1 MLYQKFVKHTQT
13 KKQKVYGLF
22 ALIVPA
28 ILLLCQPL
36 AYSEEYVIVESENGD
51 RLTGIWRGGTD
62 TYFEI
67 EYNGQ
72 ALKLPVAGY
81 TLKFTSDL
89 AHVPDRTAAKDY
101 DNGLALLELG
111 LPELA
116 QRRFEAAIEE
126 YPRYPAAH
134 YQLGLLYKANGD
146 NANALER
153 FRSAAIL
160 DAPSFDL
167 VPFFHELGDTALA
180 NEDYA
185 VAVDSYQLILTY
197 YPEHEDVPVLSYLT
211 GFLLVEQLE
220 DYSTGL
226 PLLELATKEYPDMA
240 FHEKAFFLIGKLQAE
255 TDQLENA
262 LHTLEGFVT
271 RYPGSEWIYE
281 AHLIRAATNLKLGRL
296 EEAAS
301 EAILVDDITDDVEI
315 EERAKQILDQTRW
328 IVYTD
333 ADGLPD
339 SQIQAIASDDTR
351 LWIGTLKGIMLFE
364 TAYDKWIPIEDVPQL
379 INSALETVPDV
390 RTIAVNPEEVW
401 IGTRSQGA
409 IHYNKLTSEIQTY
422 SPIDGL
428 PGWVRDIK
436 VDETEIWFA
445 TDIGIIRQIRGS
457 IDPPLVYNT
466 QNSDLP
472 ANDIETLILTPNRVW
487 CVSVEGVVGTFNREI
502 QEWYTYH
509 STAIG
514 EGMTIAGIGTA
525 VEQLLFTWF
534 DADEKSNGYFRAD
547 LDGGNG
553 IKSTLHVGVDDE
565 NKLKNIYIR
574 GAFDTSPIPEE
585 PIAEEEIEEE
595 AEEEAAKA
603 EEEAEVTLLEEVE
616 IEDPLESEFFD
627 ETEDVMDEQPLPPT
641 PEVPLVLWIATNDMF
656 YTHHTRSAD
665 EWEYTTTPRIV
676 TGGLMAIQAF
686 VVANNRAWIATANG
700 LVTMSVQ

>member
-1 MLYQKFVKHTQT
+1 MLYQKFVKHTHT

-28 ILLLCQPL
+28 ILLLCQSPV
-36 AYSEEYVIVESENGD
+36 YSEEYVIVESENGD

-255 TDQLENA
+255 MDQLENA

-315 EERAKQILDQTRW
+315 EERAKQILDQTKW
-328 IVYTD
+328 TVYTD
-333 ADGLPD
+333 TDGLPD
-339 SQIQAIASDDTR
+339 NHIQAITTDGTQ
-351 LWIGTLKGIMLFE
+351 LWIGTPKGVMLFE
-364 TAYDKWIPIEDVPQL
+364 TLHDKWIPVEGPAQL
-379 INSALETVPDV
+379 INTALESVPDV
-390 RTIAVNPEEVW
+390 RAIAANEQEVW
-401 IGTRSQGA
+401 EGTRFQGA
-409 IHYNKLTSEIQTY
+409 VHYSKLTGKIEFY
-422 SPIDGL
+422 SPTDGF
-428 PGWVRDIK
+428 PAWVKDIK
-436 VDETEIWFA
+436 MDETEIWFA
-445 TDIGIIRQIRGS
+445 TDTGIIRKIRGS
-457 IDPPLVYNT
+457 DGPLLPYNSY
-466 QNSDLP
+466 NSGLP
-472 ANDIETLILTPNRVW
+472 ADNIETLLLTPKTVW
-487 CVSVEGVVGTFNREI
+487 AASAKGIIGTFDREI
-502 QEWYTYH
+502 EEWDSYH
-509 STAIG
+509 STAIR
-514 EGMTIAGIGTA
+514 EGMTIVGLDIAE
-525 VEQLLFTWF
+525 EQLLFTWF
-534 DADEKSNGYFRAD
+534 NAEEKSNGFFRAD

-553 IKSTLHVGVDDE
+553 KSTTLDTGIEDE
-565 NKLKNIYIR
+565 NDLRNIYIR
-574 GAFDTSPIPEE
+574 GALDTSPIVQEE
-585 PIAEEEIEEE
+585 PEVLPVEETPDPTISEFSSEIAG
-595 AEEEAAKA
+595 
-603 EEEAEVTLLEEVE
+603 LEVE
-616 IEDPLESEFFD
+616 
-627 ETEDVMDEQPLPPT
+627 PP
-641 PEVPLVLWIATNDMF
+641 PPKPQIPLVLWITTNDDF
-656 YTHHTRSAD
+656 YTYHTRAQA
-665 EWEYTTTPRIV
+665 WEYVAMPQITRGELTTKA
-676 TGGLMAIQAF
+676 L
-686 VVANNRAWIATANG
+686 VVINNRVWIATSNG
-700 LVTMSVQ
+700 LVSTSVQ